1 MKSFMAKKETV
12 ERKWLVVDAT
22 DQIVGRLATKLAT
35 ILRGKNKP
43 EYTPHCDV
51 GDFVVVL
58 NAEKVRF
65 TGKKLKDKKYHYHTG
80 YPGGIK
86 TLTPNQILN
95 GKFPDRVLRM
105 AVKGMLP
112 KNVLGRAML
121 RKLKIYK
128 GSEHRHHAQGPETL
142 AL

>member
-1 MKSFMAKKETV
+1 MAKKETV
-12 ERKWLVVDAT
+12 KRKWLVVDAS
-22 DQIVGRLATKLAT
+22 DQIVGRLAAKLAT

-86 TLTPNQILN
+86 TLTPHQILN
-95 GKFPDRVLRM
+95 GKYPDRVLRM

-128 GSEHRHHAQGPETL
+128 GSEHPHHAQDPETL